1 MFPSTRRRPGTT
13 PSFWRAYHKAQ
24 LGVVASSTHMRSS
37 GVVKARTTR
46 QLITANERT
55 KKPAPPHFVCIGP

>member
-24 LGVVASSTHMRSS
+24 LGVVASSTHMRFS

-46 QLITANERT
+46 QLITEYERT
-55 KKPAPPHFVCIGP
+55 KKPAPAHFVRIGR

>member
-24 LGVVASSTHMRSS
+24 LGVVASSTHMRFS

-46 QLITANERT
+46 RLTEDSERT
-55 KKPAPPHFVCIGP
+55 KKPAQTHIVCIGR